1 MNDEKRP
8 PTGPL
13 VLVVEDEPIIRLSAI
28 QMVEDAGYTA
38 VEAHDALE
46 AVRIL
51 DTRPDI
57 RIVFSDIDMPGAMN
71 GLLLAAAIRDR
82 WPPIEIILTSGALL
96 SAEALMP
103 DRSLFLPKPYT
114 QTQLE
119 MAFDQIEAARS
130 PYDA

>member
-1 MNDEKRP
+1 MNDDKRP

-13 VLVVEDEPIIRLSAI
+13 VLVVEDEPLIRLSAI
-28 QMVEDAGYTA
+28 QMVEDAGYAA

-51 DTRPDI
+51 DSRPDI
-57 RIVFSDIDMPGAMN
+57 RIVFTDIDMPGAMN

-82 WPPIEIILTSGALL
+82 WPPIEIILTSGALVP
-96 SAEALMP
+96 AAALMP
-103 DRSLFLPKPYT
+103 DRGLFLPKPYT

-119 MAFDQIEAARS
+119 TAFSQIEAARP